1 MQAKFDHILMPIA
14 EQLITPEQRK
24 HITFTAFF
32 ANTMFHEVSQGLGI
46 KNTINDKGTVRQALK
61 EHASALEEGKA
72 DILGLYMIRQL
83 LEKGAITDGQL
94 EDYYVTFMAGIFR
107 SVRFGASSAHGK
119 ANMVRFNYFKEEGAF
134 KRDEHGLYSVNIEK
148 MGTAIDSLS
157 NLILT
162 LQGNGDYEGV
172 AKLVAEKGA
181 IGEKLSADLKR
192 LTKANIPVDITFTQG
207 KQVLGL

>member
-1 MQAKFDHILMPIA
+1 
-14 EQLITPEQRK
+14 
-24 HITFTAFF
+24 
-32 ANTMFHEVSQGLGI
+32 
-46 KNTINDKGTVRQALK
+46 
-61 EHASALEEGKA
+61 
-72 DILGLYMIRQL
+72 
-83 LEKGAITDGQL
+83 
-94 EDYYVTFMAGIFR
+94 
-107 SVRFGASSAHGK
+107 
-119 ANMVRFNYFKEEGAF
+119 MVRFNYFKEEGAF

>member
-1 MQAKFDHILMPIA
+1 
-14 EQLITPEQRK
+14 
-24 HITFTAFF
+24 
-32 ANTMFHEVSQGLGI
+32 
-46 KNTINDKGTVRQALK
+46 
-61 EHASALEEGKA
+61 
-72 DILGLYMIRQL
+72 MIRQL
-83 LEKGAITDGQL
+83 LDKGVITKGKI
-94 EDYYVTFMAGIFR
+94 EDYYVTFMTGIFR